1 MQKNIQRN
9 LTDHKLL
16 NSSQFNSKA
25 NYPQNEMCHHL
36 LTLKLFQTCI
46 HFFVLLNTKEDFFLF
61 HNMEVNG
68 APQLW

>member
-1 MQKNIQRN
+1 MV
-9 LTDHKLL
+9 H
-16 NSSQFNSKA
+16 
-25 NYPQNEMCHHL
+25 PHNEMCHHL